1 MKLRTFLI
9 LFILSFI
16 GLTMINDYVTFSLD
30 KLNDENEKNRREML
44 KTLNVAENLLVSNQY
59 TTRFAREYIATG
71 DAKRREYYQTILD
84 MLDGKIATPF
94 NYADDY
100 WDQVAGGLTPPPL
113 RSSEGARPIEEVFL
127 DLDISKIEFNKLKDA
142 MSKTLELSKTETKAM
157 TLAHDSYWANP
168 QKTTGKQPTKEL
180 LAATNLVNSVEYNVV
195 NAEIARELSNFKSMI
210 KKRYSEKLD
219 NLNNLYE
226 DTKHLNIALSVGL
239 YAMILLSSLYL
250 YFRIQKR
257 GDEAIR
263 ALHKISNGDLSARS
277 LTTGGDEIGQL
288 AALVN
293 WAGNNLQAKVSEL
306 EEKVSNTERL
316 MEELK
321 RERDRSDKLLHNI
334 LPSAIAERLS
344 NGESAIAEVFPE
356 VTVLFADIVGFTEL
370 SEKLGPSETVNM
382 LNLLFGQF
390 DEIAEQC
397 GVEKIKTIGDCYM
410 VVAGVPNRD
419 PLHCQHI
426 AAFALKALEYAETLA
441 KETSYNVHLR
451 IGVHTGTVAA
461 GVVGKKRFSYDLW
474 GDVVNVA
481 SRFETS
487 SDKNRIHVSETVKF
501 RLSDDFLFL
510 DGGEVKLKGKGTM
523 RSFYLLGKKESMPD
537 VIEFRKA

>member
-30 KLNDENEKNRREML
+30 KLNDENEKTQKDML
-44 KTLNVAENLLVSNQY
+44 KTLNVAENLLVANQY
-59 TTRFAREYIATG
+59 TTRFAREYVATG
-71 DAKRREYYQTILD
+71 DEKRREYYQTILD

-100 WDQVAGGLTPPPL
+100 WDQVAGGLTPPPG
-113 RSSEGARPIEEVFL
+113 RSSEGARPIEEIFL
-127 DLDISKIEFNKLKDA
+127 DLDISNAEFNKLKDA
-142 MSKTLELSKTETKAM
+142 KSKTLELSKTEIKAM
-157 TLAHDSYWANP
+157 NLAHDSYWANP
-168 QKTTGKQPTKEL
+168 QKTAAKQPTKEL
-180 LAATNLVNSVEYNVV
+180 LAATNLVNSVDYNVV

-219 NLNNLYE
+219 NLKNLYE

-239 YAMILLSSLYL
+239 YSMILLSSLYL

-263 ALHKISNGDLSARS
+263 ALHKISNGELSARS
-277 LTTGGDEIGQL
+277 QTTGGDEIGQL
-288 AALVN
+288 ASLVN
-293 WAGNNLQAKVSEL
+293 WAGNNLQAKVNEL
-306 EEKVSNTERL
+306 EDKISKTELL

-426 AAFALKALEYAETLA
+426 AAFALKALQYAETLA

-487 SDKNRIHVSETVKF
+487 SEKNRIHVSEAVKF

-510 DGGEVKLKGKGTM
+510 DGGEVKLKGKGIM
-523 RSFYLLGKKESMPD
+523 RSFYLLGKKESMPE

>member
-30 KLNDENEKNRREML
+30 KLNDENEKTQKDML

-71 DAKRREYYQTILD
+71 DIKRREYYQSILD
-84 MLDGKIATPF
+84 MIDGKIATPF

-100 WDQVAGGLTPPPL
+100 WDQVAGGLTPPPGH
-113 RSSEGARPIEEVFL
+113 SSEGARPIEEIFL
-127 DLDISKIEFNKLKDA
+127 DLDISNAEFNKLKDA
-142 MSKTLELSKTETKAM
+142 KSKTLELSKTEIKAM
-157 TLAHDSYWANP
+157 NLAHDSYWAYP
-168 QKTTGKQPTKEL
+168 QKTAGKPPTKEL
-180 LAATNLVNSVEYNVV
+180 LAATNLVNDVDYNVV

-219 NLNNLYE
+219 NLKNLYE

-239 YAMILLSSLYL
+239 YSMILLSSLYL

-263 ALHKISNGDLSARS
+263 ALHKISNGELSARS
-277 LTTGGDEIGQL
+277 QTTGGDEIGQL
-288 AALVN
+288 ASLVN
-293 WAGNNLQAKVSEL
+293 WAGNNLQAKVNEL
-306 EEKVSNTERL
+306 EDKISKTELL
-316 MEELK
+316 MVELK

-426 AAFALKALEYAETLA
+426 AAFALKALQYAETLA
-441 KETSYNVHLR
+441 KETSYNIHIR

-481 SRFETS
+481 SRFETTS
-487 SDKNRIHVSETVKF
+487 EKNRIHVSEAVKF

-510 DGGEVKLKGKGTM
+510 DGGEVKLKGKGIM
-523 RSFYLLGKKESMPD
+523 RSFYLLGKKESMPE
-537 VIEFRKA
+537 VIELRKA

>member
-30 KLNDENEKNRREML
+30 KLNDENEKTQKDML

-71 DAKRREYYQTILD
+71 DIKRKEYYQSILD
-84 MLDGKIATPF
+84 MIDGKIATPF

-100 WDQVAGGLTPPPL
+100 WDQVAGGLTPPPGH
-113 RSSEGARPIEEVFL
+113 SSEGARPIEEIFL
-127 DLDISKIEFNKLKDA
+127 DLDISNAEFNKLKDA
-142 MSKTLELSKTETKAM
+142 ESKTLELSKTEIKAM
-157 TLAHDSYWANP
+157 NLAHDSYWDNP
-168 QKTTGKQPTKEL
+168 QKTAGKLPTKEL
-180 LAATNLVNSVEYNVV
+180 LAATNLVNSVDYNVV

-219 NLNNLYE
+219 NLKNLYE

-239 YAMILLSSLYL
+239 YSMILLSSLYL

-263 ALHKISNGDLSARS
+263 ALHKISNGELSARS
-277 LTTGGDEIGQL
+277 QTTGGDEIGQL
-288 AALVN
+288 ASLVN
-293 WAGNNLQAKVSEL
+293 WAGNNLQAKVNEL
-306 EEKVSNTERL
+306 EDKISKTELL
-316 MEELK
+316 MVELK

-426 AAFALKALEYAETLA
+426 AAFALKALQYAETLA
-441 KETSYNVHLR
+441 KETSYNIHIR

-481 SRFETS
+481 SRFETTS
-487 SDKNRIHVSETVKF
+487 EKNRIHVSEAVKF

-510 DGGEVKLKGKGTM
+510 DGGEVKLKGKGIM
-523 RSFYLLGKKESMPD
+523 RSFYLLGKKESMPE
-537 VIEFRKA
+537 VIELRKA